1 MLTPPPLDWT
11 PQRHQLAHFN
21 PIETSGKITQV
32 VGLVL
37 ESEGPSACM
46 GDLCYIETPGS
57 DIRVPAEV
65 VGFRQERLQLMPL
78 GETGRIGQ
86 GSRVINSRRALT
98 VPVGE
103 QLLGRVIDPLGRPMD
118 DLGPVFTTE
127 RYPLNQTPPAAMQ
140 RERITEPLSFGV
152 RVIDSLLTIGK
163 GQRVGIFAGSGVGK
177 STLLGS
183 IARNSEADINV
194 VALIGERG
202 REVREFIERD
212 LGPDGLARSIV
223 IVATSDQP
231 AVVRLK
237 GALAATAIAE
247 YFRDQGKQVLLMMDS
262 LTRFAWAQR
271 EIGLAIGEPPTT
283 RGYTPSV
290 LAMLPRL
297 LERAGTAG
305 KGTITGLYTVLV
317 DGDDM
322 NEPIADAA
330 RSILDGHIVLRRELA
345 SRGHYP
351 AIDALDSVSRLMSEI
366 TTREHRA
373 AATNL
378 REMMAT
384 YQTSEDLI
392 LLGAYAAGSSAS
404 LDRAIARHE
413 AVQIFL
419 KQAPDEPTEWDA
431 MQKWLYEVVA

>member
-1 MLTPPPLDWT
+1 MAPTLTLDWSAAQ
-11 PQRHQLAHFN
+11 QRLAHFN

-37 ESEGPSACM
+37 ESEGPAACM
-46 GDLCYIETPGS
+46 GDLCYIETPGERH
-57 DIRVPAEV
+57 RVPAEV

-86 GSRVINSRRALT
+86 GSRVVNSRRALT
-98 VPVGE
+98 VPVGAS
-103 QLLGRVIDPLGRPMD
+103 LLGRVIDPLGRPLD
-118 DLGPVFTTE
+118 DLGPLCPE
-127 RYPLNQTPPAAMQ
+127 ARYPLERTPPSALQ
-140 RERITEPLSFGV
+140 RQRIETPLHFGV
-152 RVIDSLLTIGK
+152 RVIDSLLTIGQ

-183 IARNSEADINV
+183 IARHAESDINV

-212 LGPDGLARSIV
+212 LGPEGLARSVIV
-223 IVATSDQP
+223 VATSDQP

-247 YFRDQGKQVLLMMDS
+247 YFRDQGAQVLLMMDS

-297 LERAGTAG
+297 LERAGTAERG
-305 KGTITGLYTVLV
+305 AITGLYTVLV
-317 DGDDM
+317 EGDDM

-330 RSILDGHIVLRRELA
+330 RSILDGHIVLRREFA
-345 SRGHYP
+345 ARGHYP
-351 AIDALDSVSRLMSEI
+351 AIDALDSISRLMNEI
-366 TTREHRA
+366 TPPEHRSA
-373 AATNL
+373 ARQL
-378 REMMAT
+378 REMLAT
-384 YQTSEDLI
+384 YQASEDLI
-392 LLGAYAAGSSAS
+392 LLGAYAAGTNAA
-404 LDRAIARHE
+404 LDRAIGRRE
-413 AVQIFL
+413 AMLKFL
-419 KQAPDEPTEWDA
+419 QQAPDAPTDPQT
-431 MQKWLYEVVA
+431 MQRQLQELVA

>member
-1 MLTPPPLDWT
+1 MLESPTLDWSPT
-11 PQRHQLAHFN
+11 RHQLSHFE

-37 ESEGPSACM
+37 ESEGPSACL
-46 GDLCYIETPGS
+46 GDLCYIETPGM
-57 DIRVPAEV
+57 DYRVPAEV

-86 GSRVINSRRALT
+86 GSRVVNSRRALT

-118 DLGPVFTTE
+118 DLGPLLTTQ
-127 RYPLNQTPPAAMQ
+127 RYPLNQTPPSAMQ
-140 RERITEPLSFGV
+140 RERIHEPLGFGV

-212 LGPDGLARSIV
+212 LGPEGLARSIV
-223 IVATSDQP
+223 VVATSDQP

-297 LERAGTAG
+297 LERAGTDE
-305 KGTITGLYTVLV
+305 KGAITGLYTVLV

-351 AIDALDSVSRLMSEI
+351 AIDALDSVSRLMSELA
-366 TTREHRA
+366 TKEHRD
-373 AATNL
+373 AATKL
-378 REMMAT
+378 REMLAT
-384 YQTSEDLI
+384 YQSSEDLI
-392 LLGAYAAGSSAS
+392 LLGAYAAGSSPA
-404 LDRAIARHE
+404 LDHAIARRDNTLK
-413 AVQIFL
+413 FL
-419 KQAPDEPTEWDA
+419 RQAPDEPTEWDA
-431 MQKWLYEVVA
+431 MQKWLHEVVA